1 MAGGLAAFYCEG
13 GSILFGT
20 GLASTAGV
28 SCAAGK
34 TAPFSSFLGGM
45 DFITVCGLFALGIS
59 IERFKVLYMDS
70 SEDKNALLNGV
81 NQAIMKGDVQGAIR
95 FLSSQQKQGPIARIL
110 RAGLM
115 KAHRPDKEIQAALDQ
130 ASLSEVPAIEA
141 RTGYL
146 AVLSNAATLF
156 ALLGTITGLIKTFG
170 GVVGLDPEAK
180 AAALSAGISE
190 AMHCTAYGLGTAVVF
205 LLIYAVIQAKTQHIL
220 EAINESVVAE
230 LNFVLESRAAK
241 QGGAQAV

>member
-1 MAGGLAAFYCEG
+1 MSSLAEFYKEG

-20 GLASTAGV
+20 GLG
-28 SCAAGK
+28 G
-34 TAPFSSFLGGM
+34 FLGGM
-45 DFITVCGLFALGIS
+45 DFISICGLTALGIS
-59 IERFKVLYMDS
+59 IERTKVLWMDS
-70 SEDKNALLNGV
+70 SEDKDALLTGV
-81 NQAIMKGDVQGAIR
+81 NQHIMKGDVPGAIR
-95 FLSSQQKQGPIARIL
+95 FLSTQPKQGPITRIL
-110 RAGLM
+110 VAGLK

-130 ASLSEVPAIEA
+130 ASLSEVPRIEA

-170 GVVGLDPEAK
+170 GVAGVSAEKK
-180 AAALSAGISE
+180 AAMLSAGISE

-205 LLIYAVIQAKTQHIL
+205 LIVYAVIQAKTQHIL

-230 LNFVLESRAAK
+230 INFVLESRAAK